1 LKPCFFAAVLIPQ
14 FCEPDNF
21 KAGQGCLCSQKNGG
35 IQMIELLKNL
45 VAAVSFRPEEGP
57 FRNALVAKILAD
69 ADEERAE
76 LFSSGN
82 YDIKV
87 TISQHTQQE
96 GFVRF
101 VVISDLGEQSLECDL
116 AGLNA
121 LESADL
127 REQVLLQT
135 PEHRPG
141 VSGGSTK
148 VIVRKASSA
157 GMYTQ
162 QQSADK
168 LGCSGEFIKNKVPCS
183 DYSYDE
189 IDGKKVLREYY
200 WSQALIDRLLQVKQT
215 GVKPDD
221 IKYVAAECCY
231 GDCTWAEELL
241 ALLRPKASVNM
252 SGNTKKNTSRF
263 TPKSGANPHPERRK

>member
-1 LKPCFFAAVLIPQ
+1 
-14 FCEPDNF
+14 
-21 KAGQGCLCSQKNGG
+21 
-35 IQMIELLKNL
+35 MIELLKNL

-57 FRNALVAKILAD
+57 FRAALVAKILAD

-76 LFSSGN
+76 LFSAGN
-82 YDIKV
+82 CDIKV

-96 GFVRF
+96 GFIRF
-101 VVISDLGEQSLECDL
+101 LAVSDLGEQSLECDL
-116 AGLNA
+116 SGLNE

-141 VSGGSTK
+141 VSGGNTK
-148 VIVRKASSA
+148 VIVRKASST

-168 LGCSGEFIKNKVPCS
+168 LGCSGEFIKNRIPCT

-200 WSQALIDRLLQVKQT
+200 WSQSLIDRLLQIKQAGSKPEDVKY
-215 GVKPDD
+215 
-221 IKYVAAECCY
+221 IAAECCY
-231 GDCTWAEELL
+231 GDCNWAEELL
-241 ALLRPKASVNM
+241 TSLRPKASGH
-252 SGNTKKNTSRF
+252 GNGSTKKHSSRF
-263 TPKSGANPHPERRK
+263 TSKGGSNPHPERKK

>member
-1 LKPCFFAAVLIPQ
+1 
-14 FCEPDNF
+14 
-21 KAGQGCLCSQKNGG
+21 
-35 IQMIELLKNL
+35 MIELLKNL

-57 FRNALVAKILAD
+57 FRAALVAKILAD

-76 LFSSGN
+76 LFSAGN
-82 YDIKV
+82 CDIKV

-96 GFVRF
+96 GFIRF
-101 VVISDLGEQSLECDL
+101 LAVSDLGEQSLECDL
-116 AGLNA
+116 SGLNE

-141 VSGGSTK
+141 VSGGNTK
-148 VIVRKASSA
+148 VIVRKASST

-168 LGCSGEFIKNKVPCS
+168 LGCSGEFIKNRIPCT

-200 WSQALIDRLLQVKQT
+200 WSQSLIDRLLQIKQAGSKPEDVKYIAT
-215 GVKPDD
+215 
-221 IKYVAAECCY
+221 ECCY

-241 ALLRPKASVNM
+241 TSLRPKASGHG
-252 SGNTKKNTSRF
+252 SGSTKKHSSRF
-263 TPKSGANPHPERRK
+263 TPKGGSNPHPERKK